1 MRATTEQE
9 KTPSAGWDRTVLND
23 ELFRRPPVPVDAGA
37 LVVHTAMVQNAEEA
51 AQSVQRLRS
60 LLTSAELA
68 RPGDVRNYEVLHAGR
83 SYLKWE
89 RHNEFTT
96 YTLVTTPSQA
106 DPFIAD
112 AACVLPRN
120 WMAELEG
127 QRIAATKIRVIAPG
141 DDETMAATTGVLR
154 PEAASSHVADG
165 QARIWMDCSI
175 HPDACTRGVLL
186 DQGLVLDRRSRLVQR
201 LLEIE
206 TYRMLAMLSFPPARQ
221 VMAELHDLEHQLRV
235 LVARVADSDADA
247 ELDDDEATL
256 HELLEL
262 ASEIERLS
270 AHNAYRFDASRA
282 YFDIVQER
290 LDELREERIQG
301 YQRLSNF
308 LGRPLR
314 PAIKTVEAVRRR
326 LESLSGHIDHTASL
340 IRTRVDL
347 RVQRQNRL
355 LLHSMDRRA
364 ALQLRLQQTLEWL
377 TVVAMSYY
385 GIGIV
390 LYIAKALAKLG
401 VPIEP
406 SLVAGGAAP
415 IVIGASWWLVHT
427 VRAMLRAHGEHE

>member
-1 MRATTEQE
+1 MRATAEE
-9 KTPSAGWDRTVLND
+9 ERRPKASWDRGVLND
-23 ELFRRPPVPVDAGA
+23 ELFRRPPVPVADGA
-37 LVVHTAMVQNAEEA
+37 LIVHTAMVQDADEA

-68 RPGDVRNYEVLHAGR
+68 RPGDTRNYEVLHAGR

-96 YTLVTTPSQA
+96 YTLVTAPAQA
-106 DPFIAD
+106 DPFVAD
-112 AACVLPRN
+112 AECVLPRN

-127 QRIAATKIRVIAPG
+127 QRIAATKLRVIAAG
-141 DDETMAATTGVLR
+141 DEATLATATAELR
-154 PEAASSHVADG
+154 PEAASSLVADG
-165 QARIWMDCSI
+165 QARIWMDCSL
-175 HPDACTRGVLL
+175 HADACTRGVIL
-186 DQGLVLDRRSRLVQR
+186 DHGLMVDRRSRLVQR

-206 TYRMLAMLSFPPARQ
+206 TYRMLAMLGFPPART
-221 VMAELHDLEHQLRV
+221 VMAELHDLEHQLRI

-247 ELDDDEATL
+247 DLDDDEATL

-290 LDELREERIQG
+290 LDELREGRIQG
-301 YQRLSNF
+301 YQRLGNF

-390 LYIAKALAKLG
+390 LYVAKALAALNLP
-401 VPIEP
+401 VEP
-406 SLVAGGAAP
+406 YLVAGAAAP
-415 IVIGASWWLVHT
+415 VVIGASWWLVHT
-427 VRAMLRAHGEHE
+427 VRAMLRAHGEHH

>member
-1 MRATTEQE
+1 MRSTLEQPPATATAWER
-9 KTPSAGWDRTVLND
+9 AALND
-23 ELFRRPPVPVDAGA
+23 ELFRRPPVPVAEGA
-37 LVVHTAMVQNAEEA
+37 LILHTAMVQNADEA

-68 RPGDVRNYEVLHAGR
+68 TPGATRNYELLHAGR

-89 RHNEFTT
+89 RHTEFTT
-96 YTLVTTPSQA
+96 YTLVTLPSA
-106 DPFIAD
+106 SDPFVAD
-112 AACVLPRN
+112 AECVLPKN
-120 WMAELEG
+120 WMAELDG
-127 QRIAATKIRVIAPG
+127 QRIAATKIRLIAS
-141 DDETMAATTGVLR
+141 DDHQILSQATQALR
-154 PEAASSHVADG
+154 PEAPSSLVADG

-175 HPDACTRGVLL
+175 HPDACTRGIVC
-186 DQGLVLDRRSRLVQR
+186 DQGLQPDRRARLVQR

-206 TYRMLAMLSFPPARQ
+206 TYRMLAMLGFPPARS

-235 LVARVADSDADA
+235 LVARVADSEADT
-247 ELDDDEATL
+247 DHDDEATL

-262 ASEIERLS
+262 ASEVERLS
-270 AHNAYRFDASRA
+270 AHHAYRFDASRA
-282 YFDIVQER
+282 YFDLVQER

-301 YQRLSNF
+301 YQRLGNF

-314 PAIKTVEAVRRR
+314 PAIKTVDAVRRR

-347 RVQRQNRL
+347 RLQRQNQH

-390 LYIAKALAKLG
+390 LYIAKALGALG

-406 SLVAGGAAP
+406 HLVAGAAAP
-415 IVIGASWWLVHT
+415 LVIGGAWWLVHI
-427 VRAMLRAHGEHE
+427 VRAMLRAHGEHH

>member
-1 MRATTEQE
+1 
-9 KTPSAGWDRTVLND
+9 
-23 ELFRRPPVPVDAGA
+23 
-37 LVVHTAMVQNAEEA
+37 
-51 AQSVQRLRS
+51 
-60 LLTSAELA
+60 
-68 RPGDVRNYEVLHAGR
+68 AGR

-89 RHNEFTT
+89 RHTEFTT
-96 YTLVTTPSQA
+96 YTLVTLPSA
-106 DPFIAD
+106 SDPFVAD
-112 AACVLPRN
+112 AECVLPKN
-120 WMAELEG
+120 WMAELDG
-127 QRIAATKIRVIAPG
+127 QRIAATKIRLIAS
-141 DDETMAATTGVLR
+141 DDHQILSQATQALR
-154 PEAASSHVADG
+154 PEAPSSLVADG

-175 HPDACTRGVLL
+175 HPDACTRGIVC
-186 DQGLVLDRRSRLVQR
+186 DQGLQPDRRARLVQR

-206 TYRMLAMLSFPPARQ
+206 TYRMLAMLGFPPARS

-235 LVARVADSDADA
+235 LVARVADSEADADH
-247 ELDDDEATL
+247 DDEATL

-262 ASEIERLS
+262 ASEVERLS
-270 AHNAYRFDASRA
+270 AHHAYRFDASRA
-282 YFDIVQER
+282 YFDLVQER

-301 YQRLSNF
+301 YQRLGNF

-314 PAIKTVEAVRRR
+314 PAIKTVDAVRRR

-347 RVQRQNRL
+347 RLQRQNQH

-390 LYIAKALAKLG
+390 LYIAKALGALG

-406 SLVAGGAAP
+406 HLVAGAAAP
-415 IVIGASWWLVHT
+415 LVIGGAWWLVHT
-427 VRAMLRAHGEHE
+427 VRAMLRAHGEHH